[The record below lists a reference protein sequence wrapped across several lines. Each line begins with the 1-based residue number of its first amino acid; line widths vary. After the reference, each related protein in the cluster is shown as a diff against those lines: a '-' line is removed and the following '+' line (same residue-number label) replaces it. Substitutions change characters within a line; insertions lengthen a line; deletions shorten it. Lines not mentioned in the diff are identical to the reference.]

1 MKKRDLEPMLLT
13 SLQHFPVVALVGPR
27 QVGKTTLARAIAH
40 KFGHAVYL
48 DMERPSDAAK
58 LADPELY
65 LGPLADRLVILDE
78 IQRRPELFPVLRS
91 LVDEKR
97 AKRKNRTNGRF
108 LLLGSASPDLSR
120 QASESLAGRI
130 VYHELTPFTM
140 SEVTA
145 GARDSYMPLW
155 NRGGFPGSF
164 LASSN
169 ARSFAWREAFIETHL
184 QRDLPALGVRIPATA
199 LRRFWEMLAHFH
211 GQLWNA
217 SKIAGSLGVSAPT
230 AKHYLD
236 TLQDTFMIR
245 QLPPFAANLK
255 KRLVKSPKIYLRDS
269 GLLHALLRIGSAD
282 DLFGHPVA
290 GASWEGWVVEQALAA
305 SGAHTGASFFRT
317 AAGAEIDLVLERP
330 RGKRIA
336 LDIKLSSAPKPSQG
350 FWSGIAD
357 IRPSAAY
364 VVYPGKERYSLG
376 QGVEAL
382 PVSMLSKVL
391 QQ

>member
-1 MKKRDLEPMLLT
+1 MIKRYLEPELLS
-13 SLQHFPVVALVGPR
+13 SLRRFPVVALVGPR
-27 QVGKTTLARAIAH
+27 QVGKTTLARTVAR
-40 KFGHAVYL
+40 KLGHAVYL

-58 LADPELY
+58 LTDPELY
-65 LGPLADRLVILDE
+65 LGSLAGRLVILDE

-91 LVDEKR
+91 LVDSKR
-97 AKRKNRTNGRF
+97 ANGRF

-130 VYHELTPFTM
+130 VYHELTPFTV
-140 SEVTA
+140 SEVAA
-145 GARDSYMPLW
+145 GARDTRMTLW
-155 NRGGFPGSF
+155 NRGGFPDSF
-164 LASSN
+164 LARSN
-169 ARSFAWREAFIETHL
+169 ARSFVWREAFIETHL

-199 LRRFWEMLAHFH
+199 LRRFWEMLAHLH

-245 QLPPFAANLK
+245 QLPPFATNLK

-269 GLLHALLRIGSAD
+269 GLLHTLLRIGDTD

-290 GASWEGWVVEQALAA
+290 GASWEGWVIEQALAA
-305 SGAHTGASFFRT
+305 SGANTGASFFRT
-317 AAGAEIDLVLERP
+317 AAGAEIDLLLERP

-336 LDIKLSSAPKPSQG
+336 LEIKLSSAPKPTRG

-357 IRPSAAY
+357 VKPSAAY
-364 VVYPGKERYSLG
+364 VVYPGKERYLLG
-376 QGVEAL
+376 RGVEAL
-382 PVSMLSKVL
+382 PVSMLGEVL
-391 QQ
+391 

>member
-1 MKKRDLEPMLLT
+1 MKKRALEPALLA
-13 SLQHFPVVALVGPR
+13 SLRQFPVVALVGPR
-27 QVGKTTLARAIAH
+27 QAGKTTLARAATR
-40 KFGHAVYL
+40 KFGNAVYL
-48 DMERPSDAAK
+48 DMERPSDAAR
-58 LADPELY
+58 LAEPEMY
-65 LGPLADRLVILDE
+65 LEPLADRLVIIDE
-78 IQRRPELFPVLRS
+78 VQRRPELFPVLRS
-91 LVDEKR
+91 LVD
-97 AKRKNRTNGRF
+97 AKRRNGRF

-140 SEVTA
+140 SEVAA
-145 GARDSYMPLW
+145 GTQDTRAALW

-164 LASSN
+164 LAASN
-169 ARSFAWREAFIETHL
+169 ARSFAWREAFIDTHL

-199 LRRFWEMLAHFH
+199 LRRFWEMLAHYH

-217 SKIAGSLGVSAPT
+217 SKVAGSLGVSAPT

-269 GLLHALLRIGSAD
+269 GLLHALLRIGGTD
-282 DLFGHPVA
+282 ELLGHPIA
-290 GASWEGWVVEQALAA
+290 GTSWEGWVIEQALATLA
-305 SGAHTGASFFRT
+305 AGGAHASASFFRT

-330 RGKRIA
+330 RRQRIA
-336 LDIKLSSAPKPSQG
+336 LEIKRSYAPKPSKG

-357 IRPSAAY
+357 VKPGAAY
-364 VVYPGKERYSLG
+364 VVYPGKERYPLG
-376 QGVEAL
+376 VGVEAL
-382 PVSMLSKVL
+382 PVTMLDDML
-391 QQ
+391 RG

>member
-1 MKKRDLEPMLLT
+1 MKKRNLEPALLA
-13 SLQHFPVVALVGPR
+13 SLRHFPLVALLGPR
-27 QVGKTTLARAIAH
+27 QVGKTTLARNVARKI
-40 KFGHAVYL
+40 GHAVYL

-65 LGPLADRLVILDE
+65 LEPLANRLVILDE
-78 IQRRPELFPVLRS
+78 VQRRPELFPVLRS
-91 LVDEKR
+91 LVD
-97 AKRKNRTNGRF
+97 AKRTNGRF

-140 SEVTA
+140 SEVAA
-145 GARDSYMPLW
+145 GTRDTRTMLW

-164 LASSN
+164 LAPTN
-169 ARSFAWREAFIETHL
+169 TRSFAWREAFIDTHL

-199 LRRFWEMLAHFH
+199 LRRFWEMLAHYH

-236 TLQDTFMIR
+236 TLEDTFMIR

-269 GLLHALLRIGSAD
+269 GLLHALLRLGTHD
-282 DLFGHPVA
+282 DLLGHPVA
-290 GASWEGWVVEQALAA
+290 GASWEGWVIEQALAA
-305 SGAHTGASFFRT
+305 SGTSGEHTSASFFRT
-317 AAGAEIDLVLERP
+317 AAGAEIDLVLDRP
-330 RGKRIA
+330 QGKHKRIA
-336 LDIKLSSAPKPSQG
+336 LEIKRSSAPNPSKG

-357 IRPSAAY
+357 IKPNAAY
-364 VVYPGKERYSLG
+364 VVYPGKERYPLG
-376 QGVEAL
+376 PGVEAL
-382 PVSMLSKVL
+382 PVAMLGKVL
-391 QQ
+391 QE

>member
-1 MKKRDLEPMLLT
+1 MKKRDLEPALLT
-13 SLQHFPVVALVGPR
+13 SLRHFPVVALLGPR
-27 QVGKTTLARAIAH
+27 QVGKTTLARTVAR
-40 KFGHAVYL
+40 KLGHAVYL

-58 LADPELY
+58 LTDPELY
-65 LGPLADRLVILDE
+65 LEPLADRLVILDE
-78 IQRRPELFPVLRS
+78 VQRRPDLFPVLRS
-91 LVDEKR
+91 LVD
-97 AKRKNRTNGRF
+97 AKRTNGRF

-140 SEVTA
+140 NEVAA
-145 GARDSYMPLW
+145 GTRDTRTMLW

-164 LASSN
+164 LASTN
-169 ARSFAWREAFIETHL
+169 ARSFAWREAFIDTHL

-199 LRRFWEMLAHFH
+199 LRRFWEMLAHYH

-236 TLQDTFMIR
+236 TLEDTFMIR

-269 GLLHALLRIGSAD
+269 GLLHALLRRGTHD
-282 DLFGHPVA
+282 DLLGHPVA
-290 GASWEGWVVEQALAA
+290 GTSWEGWVIEQALAA
-305 SGAHTGASFFRT
+305 SGEHTSASFFRT
-317 AAGAEIDLVLERP
+317 AAGAEIDLVLDRP
-330 RGKRIA
+330 RGQRIA
-336 LDIKLSSAPKPSQG
+336 LEIKRSSAPKPSQG

-357 IRPSAAY
+357 IKPTAAY
-364 VVYPGKERYSLG
+364 VVYPGKERYALG
-376 QGVEAL
+376 KGVEAL
-382 PVSMLSKVL
+382 PVTMLSGIL
-391 QQ
+391 RP